1 VKPSTR
7 LLIVL
12 LISEALLAGIWIW
25 LVSGIQSGSLKPV
38 GTPAE
43 AIETMS
49 STMGTVMGVVAG
61 IGLVSIFL
69 MRRKGN

>member
-1 VKPSTR
+1 MKPSIR

-12 LISEALLAGIWIW
+12 LFSEALLAGIWMW
-25 LVSGIQSGSLKPV
+25 LISGIQSGSLKPA

-43 AIETMS
+43 AIATMS

-61 IGLVSIFL
+61 VGLVSIFF